1 MQTLFHVKRGGKMK
15 WVLVQNIPIDYQLSV
30 LGDEDGR
37 MITFDSKQEAKDFV
51 EKIREDTEEIMI
63 VPETE
68 IV

>member
-1 MQTLFHVKRGGKMK
+1 MK
-15 WVLVQNIPIDYQLSV
+15 WVLAQNIPINYHLAI

-51 EKIREDTEEIMI
+51 ETIVEDTEEIMI